1 MTSRKI
7 AVITV
12 GRSDFGIYRPIL
24 RRIRQDSALELM
36 LIAGGGHLDEKT
48 GRTIDEIRREG
59 WSIAA
64 EFPMPRGD
72 DTPESTACAMG
83 IGVSALAGI
92 YARLRPDILVLLGD
106 RYEMFAAASAAI
118 PFNIPIAHIHGGE
131 RTEGAMDDQ
140 FRHAITKMSH
150 LHFTAAAEYARR
162 VIQMGE
168 SPWRVTI
175 SGAPALDN
183 FNDMPW
189 LGREELEQELKMSFS
204 SSPLLV
210 TFHPVIREGSPE
222 EQIATLLSALS
233 ERTEPIVFTYPNVDP
248 GSSPIVEAIEHFA
261 EKNPRCRVFQN
272 LGVQRYFSLMNI
284 AAAMVG
290 NSSSGLV
297 EAGSFKLPVL
307 NIGARQDGRI
317 RGPHVLDAACEPESI
332 RQGLTRVLD
341 PAFRE
346 GLRDMHNPY
355 GAGHAAEIITE
366 RLKTIRLDAHLLQK
380 RFFDLPEPS
389 RGSS

>member
-1 MTSRKI
+1 MSNQFR
-7 AVITV
+7 
-12 GRSDFGIYRPIL
+12 IL
-24 RRIRQDSALELM
+24 VTCLVSLL
-36 LIAGGGHLDEKT
+36 LG
-48 GRTIDEIRREG
+48 
-59 WSIAA
+59 
-64 EFPMPRGD
+64 
-72 DTPESTACAMG
+72 ACATQPAQKPMYYWG
-83 IGVSALAGI
+83 SYQEQVYGQLNG
-92 YARLRPDILVLLGD
+92 
-106 RYEMFAAASAAI
+106 
-118 PFNIPIAHIHGGE
+118 
-131 RTEGAMDDQ
+131 
-140 FRHAITKMSH
+140 K
-150 LHFTAAAEYARR
+150 TA
-162 VIQMGE
+162 
-168 SPWRVTI
+168 
-175 SGAPALDN
+175 
-183 FNDMPW
+183 
-189 LGREELEQELKMSFS
+189 
-204 SSPLLV
+204 
-210 TFHPVIREGSPE
+210 PE
-222 EQIATLLSALS
+222 EQIATLLTALS

-248 GSSPIVEAIEHFA
+248 GSSPIGEALERFA

-307 NIGARQDGRI
+307 NIGTRQDGRI